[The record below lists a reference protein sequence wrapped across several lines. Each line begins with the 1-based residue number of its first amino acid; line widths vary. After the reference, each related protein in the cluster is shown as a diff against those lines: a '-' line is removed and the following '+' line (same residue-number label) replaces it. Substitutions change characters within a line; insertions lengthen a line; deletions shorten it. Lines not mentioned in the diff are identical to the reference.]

1 MNDINIDIKKREDH
15 YFVVIQPTGTDTNQ
29 QGKACMFPDL
39 LTLVLGL
46 GMQLQ
51 DLDSGRSEFVIAEQ
65 EPQTTE

>member
-1 MNDINIDIKKREDH
+1 MNITIEITKRQDNQYLVIIK
-15 YFVVIQPTGTDTNQ
+15 PTGAELHEG
-29 QGKACMFPDL
+29 GKACAFPDL

>member
-1 MNDINIDIKKREDH
+1 MNDINIEIKKREDC
-15 YFVVIQPTGTDTNQ
+15 YFVVIQPTGTEVAQ

-65 EPQTTE
+65 EPQTQE

>member
-1 MNDINIDIKKREDH
+1 MNDINIEIKKREDC
-15 YFVVIQPTGTDTNQ
+15 YFVVIQPTGTEVTQ

-65 EPQTTE
+65 EPQTQE